1 MQRTITSIATPVP
14 ICTSSFAETL
24 EWKGKKLVNLALIIR
39 VFSQQFQLTFSTC
52 TRFLYM
58 YLYLYYGIISST
70 LIVLSTPSRCHQA
83 QPPPSHTH
91 THTLSLHS
99 SLLHWL
105 RCYSLHNY
113 TLLIDTGQEH
123 GHGSASLHAVDA
135 RPSH

>member
-24 EWKGKKLVNLALIIR
+24 EWKGKKLVDLALIR

-83 QPPPSHTH
+83 QPPITH
-91 THTLSLHS
+91 PHPHTLPTLLAPTLAPVLLATQLHS
-99 SLLHWL
+99 PHRHRTRTRTRLGLPP
-105 RCYSLHNY
+105 CC
-113 TLLIDTGQEH
+113 
-123 GHGSASLHAVDA
+123 
-135 RPSH
+135 